1 MFFTGELFSKSF
13 LVGSFSRCSDMIGS
27 VRSSLND
34 ILAVAESAIIVFR
47 DVSLDGKDGIDKV
60 YFHDN
65 E

>member
-1 MFFTGELFSKSF
+1 
-13 LVGSFSRCSDMIGS
+13 MIGS